1 MIFNSVAF
9 VIFLSIAVSLYWVL
23 PNKIRL
29 YFIFLSSL
37 IFYGFWRWEFLSI
50 VLLSTIADYII
61 SISISK
67 TPDIEKRKRKG
78 LLFIS
83 LFLNLGL
90 LLYFKY
96 LFFVVDNLNWI
107 FSYVPGV
114 QLSVMEIVL
123 PLGISFYTFQ
133 TISYTID
140 VYRKHIQP
148 EKDFIL
154 YGCYVTFFSSV
165 GGRPHSQGLRG
176 N

>member
-67 TPDIEKRKRKG
+67 TPDIEKRKR
-78 LLFIS
+78 
-83 LFLNLGL
+83 N
-90 LLYFKY
+90 
-96 LFFVVDNLNWI
+96 
-107 FSYVPGV
+107 
-114 QLSVMEIVL
+114 
-123 PLGISFYTFQ
+123 PL
-133 TISYTID
+133 
-140 VYRKHIQP
+140 K
-148 EKDFIL
+148 
-154 YGCYVTFFSSV
+154 
-165 GGRPHSQGLRG
+165 
-176 N
+176 